1 MEKKGKLR
9 KILYIAAGC
18 LAAIVLVYLGI
29 AFYFRSHYL
38 FNTEINGHDVSGKTV
53 QQAEQLLKDDVAQ
66 FELELKEIGGNS
78 ESIAGAD
85 IGLKYESSANLEEI
99 LSGQKVILWPG
110 AFFKDNA
117 DEVKIEVSYDV
128 DMLTEK
134 INSLQ
139 AVTGEQTPAV
149 SAYPKFDGEQYVIE
163 PEQYGTAVQRDI
175 LEERIAS
182 AFEDLQD
189 SLDLE
194 AEKCYAEPPYTSGS
208 AEVQAACDL
217 MNQYCKAK
225 IVYPMTEEVVV
236 DASVISG
243 WLTVDDEMQV
253 TISEDAVREWQGVF
267 GGNCYLP
274 TRH

>member
-18 LAAIVLVYLGI
+18 LAAIVLVYMGI

-139 AVTGEQTPAV
+139 AVTGEQTSAV
-149 SAYPKFDGEQYVIE
+149 SAYPKFDG
-163 PEQYGTAVQRDI
+163 GAV
-175 LEERIAS
+175 
-182 AFEDLQD
+182 
-189 SLDLE
+189 
-194 AEKCYAEPPYTSGS
+194 
-208 AEVQAACDL
+208 CDR
-217 MNQYCKAK
+217 A
-225 IVYPMTEEVVV
+225 
-236 DASVISG
+236 G
-243 WLTVDDEMQV
+243 
-253 TISEDAVREWQGVF
+253 AVRHGCPE
-267 GGNCYLP
+267 
-274 TRH
+274 RHPGREDCISI